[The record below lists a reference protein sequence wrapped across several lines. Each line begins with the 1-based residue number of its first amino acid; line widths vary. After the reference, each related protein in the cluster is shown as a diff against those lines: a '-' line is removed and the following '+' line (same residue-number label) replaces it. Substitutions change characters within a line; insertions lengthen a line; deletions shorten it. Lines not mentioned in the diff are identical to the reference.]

1 VVAAPPVPAPEAEP
15 EAESGAAA
23 LVAKAM
29 TDTQENQHDLRRW
42 SSRYKDVHR
51 H

>member
-1 VVAAPPVPAPEAEP
+1 VLAALPVLAPEAEP

-29 TDTQENQHDLRRW
+29 TDTQQNQHDLWRW
-42 SSRYKDVHR
+42 PSRYKDVH
-51 H
+51 